1 MISPVIQVENAWHQR
16 AYILLINDVKTTK
29 RKKMERKDTKILTM
43 MQIEVILGAA
53 SFLHSSLYNDH

>member
-1 MISPVIQVENAWHQR
+1 
-16 AYILLINDVKTTK
+16 
-29 RKKMERKDTKILTM
+29 MERKDTKILTM